1 MTTMYA
7 RIYIVENIW
16 FDLISRRT
24 RNEAITS
31 AAQLVPLLA
40 AKDIEEMA
48 VLYHELASKNK
59 IVLAS
64 QIDKDP
70 TVVLDHPTMGSL
82 ETSISGVIS
91 NNHRADIFEVLIS
104 HSFKI
109 LVHLI

>member
-16 FDLISRRT
+16 FD
-24 RNEAITS
+24 
-31 AAQLVPLLA
+31 
-40 AKDIEEMA
+40 
-48 VLYHELASKNK
+48 
-59 IVLAS
+59 
-64 QIDKDP
+64 P
-70 TVVLDHPTMGSL
+70 TVLLNHPTMGSL
-82 ETSISGVIS
+82 ETSTSSVIL

>member
-16 FDLISRRT
+16 FDLISGRT

-31 AAQLVPLLA
+31 AAQLLPLLA

-64 QIDKDP
+64 QKIRIHRCFGP
-70 TVVLDHPTMGSL
+70 
-82 ETSISGVIS
+82 S
-91 NNHRADIFEVLIS
+91 NYGIA
-104 HSFKI
+104 
-109 LVHLI
+109 